1 MLSSKMPK
9 HRNVLKKSTHWIEN
23 RPAGTI
29 EKKAERKVFMEIQ
42 ITQKQCGG
50 TEFLARPHRLHLGA
64 QNAAGVDQ
72 LHFILPE
79 AWALSCA
86 PA

>member
-1 MLSSKMPK
+1 MLSGKMPK

-50 TEFLARPHRLHLGA
+50 IVPVRPCIIFALDTQFLVFDFR
-64 QNAAGVDQ
+64 NM
-72 LHFILPE
+72 I
-79 AWALSCA
+79 
-86 PA
+86 

>member
-1 MLSSKMPK
+1 
-9 HRNVLKKSTHWIEN
+9 
-23 RPAGTI
+23 
-29 EKKAERKVFMEIQ
+29 MEIQ

-79 AWALSCA
+79 AWAGCSAALYLRRADGTGKGDRDEVVRHPRRCGEPALLS
-86 PA
+86 

>member
-1 MLSSKMPK
+1 
-9 HRNVLKKSTHWIEN
+9 
-23 RPAGTI
+23 
-29 EKKAERKVFMEIQ
+29 MEIQ

-79 AWALSCA
+79 AWAGCSAALYLRRGWLAQLGRSEIGRA
-86 PA
+86 HV